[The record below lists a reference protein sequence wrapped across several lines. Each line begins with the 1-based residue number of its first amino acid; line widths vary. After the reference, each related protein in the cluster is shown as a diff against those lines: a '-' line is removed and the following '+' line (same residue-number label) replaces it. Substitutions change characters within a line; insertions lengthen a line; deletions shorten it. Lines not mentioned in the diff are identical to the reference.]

1 MGKEKLIKMKNY
13 FVAGLIGLSVG
24 FAGAL
29 SFYRYTEK
37 PCPVPVIPTC
47 PKCPPNSIDIN
58 KLKDFRGK
66 FIINQTYEVNSDS
79 VSREL
84 IKKDFEDALK
94 NLKISRCK

>member
-24 FAGAL
+24 FASAL

-37 PCPVPVIPTC
+37 PCPIPVIPTC

-66 FIINQTYEVNSDS
+66 FIVNQTYEINSDS
-79 VSREL
+79 ISREL
-84 IKKDFEDALK
+84 LIKDLK
-94 NLKISRCK
+94 KAMAELKLSRCK

>member
-1 MGKEKLIKMKNY
+1 MKNY
-13 FVAGLIGLSVG
+13 LVACLIGVSMG

-37 PCPVPVIPTC
+37 PCPVIPQC
-47 PKCPPNSIDIN
+47 PKCSCPSNSIDIN

-66 FIINQTYEVNSDS
+66 FSINQTYEINSDS

-84 IKKDFEDALK
+84 IKKDFEEALK
-94 NLKISRCK
+94 NLKISRCR